1 MTDYSL
7 SDIAAINGRNN
18 EGFGGNGAWWIIIL
32 FLFAFCG
39 GWGNNFSGNGGVAD
53 GYVLASDFATLQRQ
67 LDSGFN
73 MIERRTDSI
82 NNGICDLG
90 YTQQSLINNVNTNL
104 MQGQFDVE
112 RAISDNG
119 CKIQTAIAETN
130 YNIANQANMIS
141 RDMERGFCT
150 TNQAID
156 KVGDRIIDYLVA
168 DKTQTLRDENQALRL
183 AASQAA
189 QNNYIVSA
197 LNPTPIPAYQVAN
210 PNAVYSGCCGA
221 VV

>member
-7 SDIAAINGRNN
+7 SDIAAVNGRNN
-18 EGFGGNGAWWIIIL
+18 EGFGGNGSWWIIIL
-32 FLFAFCG
+32 FLFALCSG
-39 GWGNNFSGNGGVAD
+39 LGNNNSGNGGVAD
-53 GYVLASDFATLQRQ
+53 GYVLSSDFATLQRQ

-73 MIERRTDSI
+73 MVERRTDAI

-104 MQGQFDVE
+104 MQGQFGIE
-112 RAISDNG
+112 RAISDCC
-119 CKIQTAIAETN
+119 CKTQSAIAETN

-141 RDMERGFCT
+141 RDMERGFCA

-168 DKTQTLRDENQALRL
+168 DKTQSLRDENQALRL

-197 LNPTPIPAYQVAN
+197 LKPAPIPAYQVAN
-210 PNAVYSGCCGA
+210 PNAIYTGCGC
-221 VV
+221 